1 MNNLGLDLIA
11 LITMV
16 IDHIGACYNI
26 EFFRYIGR
34 LSFPIYAF
42 KISEGYIHT
51 KNLKRYLLRLL
62 VFAGISEIPYQLF
75 KYNNIS
81 LTFSNVYVTL
91 LLGLISLEILK
102 KNQNKIKKIVA
113 VVLICICAELLGS
126 SYGSKGILLIIIFN
140 LTRNCR
146 LMQFIF
152 MSILWICSYKLYG
165 VFGVCSLGIIW
176 MYKPSLYIKNRI
188 SKYFWYWIYPLHL
201 VVLLII
207 KRSGNYGI

>member
-1 MNNLGLDLIA
+1 MNNLSLDLVA

-26 EFFRYIGR
+26 KTFRYIGR
-34 LSFPIYAF
+34 LAFPIYAF

-51 KNLKRYLLRLL
+51 KNNKRYLLRLL
-62 VFAGISEIPYQLF
+62 IFAAISEIPYQLF

-91 LLGLISLEILK
+91 LLGLISLDVLK

-126 SYGSKGILLIIIFN
+126 DYGSKGVRLIIIFY
-140 LTRNCR
+140 LTHNRR

-152 MSILWICSYKLYG
+152 VSILWIFSYKLYG
-165 VFGVCSLGIIW
+165 IFGVLSLGIIW
-176 MYKPSLYIKNRI
+176 MYKPSKYIKYRI

-201 VVLLII
+201 VVFLLI
-207 KRSGNYGI
+207 KKEW